1 VIDKPAGWT
10 SHDVVAKLRG
20 VLGTRKVG
28 HSGTLDPA
36 ATGVLVVGVGR
47 CTRLL
52 QHLGGLP
59 KSYEAVIAL
68 GVDTD
73 TLDAEGEATA
83 VHDMAPPSIEEVAT
97 VASRLTGEI
106 DQVPPMVS
114 AVKVG
119 GRRLHELAR
128 EGKEVER
135 APRRVVVTRFDV
147 QPTED
152 PLRWR
157 ASVECSSGTYVRVLA
172 QELGRGLGGGAHLAE
187 LRRVSV
193 GPFTLSDAHPL
204 TAPVILAPSE
214 ITRVLAP
221 AVVGP
226 DVVAEVRHG
235 KVLDRDRLGVSP
247 DSVGPWA
254 VLDEAGSLQAVYV
267 AHRGASVKPSVVLA
281 L

>member
-20 VLGTRKVG
+20 ILGTRKVG

-59 KSYEAVIAL
+59 KSYAAVIAL

-73 TLDAEGEATA
+73 TLDADGEVTA
-83 VHDMAPPSIEEVAT
+83 VHDMVPPTVEEVADA
-97 VASRLTGEI
+97 ASRLTGEI

-135 APRRVVVTRFDV
+135 RPRRVVVTRFDI

-157 ASVECSSGTYVRVLA
+157 ALVECSSGTYVRVLA
-172 QELGRGLGGGAHLAE
+172 QELGRGLGGGAHLDE
-187 LRRVSV
+187 LRRLSV
-193 GPFTLSDAHPL
+193 GPFTLVDAHPL
-204 TAPVILAPSE
+204 SAPVLLPASE

-221 AVVGP
+221 VTVGP

-235 KVLDRDRLGVSP
+235 KVLERDHLGVGP
-247 DSVGPWA
+247 DAVGPWA
-254 VLDEAGSLQAVYV
+254 VLDEAGALQAVYI
-267 AHRGASVKPSVVLA
+267 AHRRGSVKPSVVLA